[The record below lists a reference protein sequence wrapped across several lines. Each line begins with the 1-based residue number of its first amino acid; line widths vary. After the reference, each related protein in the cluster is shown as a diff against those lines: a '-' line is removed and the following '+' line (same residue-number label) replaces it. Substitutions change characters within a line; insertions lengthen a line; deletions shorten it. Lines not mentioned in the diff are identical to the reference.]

1 MHIFESMVAIGMKTV
16 TDKSILLSLS
26 AMVAQIPIV
35 SKPFPNSLDIGYNSP
50 GRTQFGAHTMATFA
64 YEAMNSSGQ
73 EVKDEIEAATSEEAI
88 KRIRDKGFFPTKV
101 KEKAA
106 KKGAKKKAAA
116 EAAGPIQKKRK
127 MPLSIGG
134 VPKKQLVTFTRQ
146 LSTLQDAGLPI
157 LRSLQILEE
166 QQRPGLL
173 KAIIGGVADEVEG
186 GGTLS
191 DAMANFPKAFDK
203 LYVNMINAGEAG
215 GVLDLI
221 LARLAEFMEKA
232 AKLKKKVIGAMI
244 YPCVVI
250 TIAVAIVSM
259 IMIVVIPKFKS
270 IFSDFHA
277 ELPAVTQLLLT
288 ISNWFAQEY
297 GWAYV
302 LIGPVVFMLIIKLI
316 RMSEG
321 GKYAVDKVKLMIPIL
336 GGILGK
342 TAIARFTRTLGTLI
356 SAGVPILDA
365 INITKE
371 TCGNEVYTKALSKVH
386 DAIREGESM
395 ADPLR
400 ATKVCDAIVVNMI
413 DVGEETGDLDKMLIK
428 VADNYDSD
436 VDVLVGSL
444 ISIMEPVMVVVL
456 GVIVGFI
463 VIALFMPMV
472 TLIES
477 ISSPAKK

>member
-1 MHIFESMVAIGMKTV
+1 MPT
-16 TDKSILLSLS
+16 
-26 AMVAQIPIV
+26 
-35 SKPFPNSLDIGYNSP
+35 Y
-50 GRTQFGAHTMATFA
+50 A
-64 YEAMNSSGQ
+64 YVAMNSSGQ
-73 EVKDEIEAATSEEAI
+73 EVKEEVDAGSSEEAI
-88 KRIRDKGFFPTKV
+88 AKIRSKGYFPTKV

-106 KKGAKKKAAA
+106 KKSAKKKGGRGEAAA
-116 EAAGPIQKKRK
+116 PVAAKRK
-127 MPLSIGG
+127 MPISIGG
-134 VPKKQLVTFTRQ
+134 VPRKQLVAFTRQ

-157 LRSLQILEE
+157 LRSLQILE
-166 QQRPGLL
+166 QQQKPGLL
-173 KAIIGGVADEVEG
+173 KAIIGGVAEEVEG

-191 DAMANFPKAFDK
+191 DAMAKYPKAFDK

-221 LARLAEFMEKA
+221 LARLADFMEKA

-244 YPCVVI
+244 YPAVVI
-250 TIAVAIVSM
+250 SIAIGIVSM
-259 IMIVVIPKFKS
+259 IMVFVIPKFET
-270 IFSDFHA
+270 IFRDFGTK
-277 ELPAVTQLLLT
+277 LPPITQLLLDV
-288 ISNWFAQEY
+288 SRWFANW

-302 LIGPVVFMLIIKLI
+302 LASPIVISLVYKLV
-316 RMSEG
+316 RTSEG
-321 GKYAVDKVKLMIPIL
+321 GKYATDAIKLKIPIL
-336 GGILGK
+336 GNILSK
-342 TAIARFTRTLGTLI
+342 TSIARFTRTLGTLI

-371 TCGNEVYTKALSKVH
+371 TCGNEVYSRALAKVH

-400 ATKVCDAIVVNMI
+400 ATKTCDAIVVNMV

-444 ISIMEPVMVVVL
+444 ISILEPVMVVIL

-463 VIALFMPMV
+463 VIALFMPMIS
-472 TLIES
+472 LIQN
-477 ISSPAKK
+477 ISSSGGGKK

>member
-1 MHIFESMVAIGMKTV
+1 MPTYAF
-16 TDKSILLSLS
+16 
-26 AMVAQIPIV
+26 
-35 SKPFPNSLDIGYNSP
+35 
-50 GRTQFGAHTMATFA
+50 
-64 YEAMNSSGQ
+64 EAMNSSGQ
-73 EVKDEIEAATSEEAI
+73 EVKDEIDAETSEEAI
-88 KRIRDKGFFPTKV
+88 AKIRSKGYFPTKV
-101 KEKAA
+101 REKAA
-106 KKGAKKKAAA
+106 KKKVSKKKE
-116 EAAGPIQKKRK
+116 EAQPLVAKRK

-134 VPKKQLVTFTRQ
+134 VPRKQLVTFTRQ

-157 LRSLQILEE
+157 LRSLQILE
-166 QQRPGLL
+166 QQQKPGLL

-191 DAMANFPKAFDK
+191 DAMANYPKAFDK

-215 GVLDLI
+215 GVLDII
-221 LARLAEFMEKA
+221 LARLADFMEKA

-244 YPCVVI
+244 YPAVVI
-250 TIAVAIVSM
+250 SIAVGIVSM
-259 IMIVVIPKFKS
+259 IMIFVIPKFEQ
-270 IFSDFHA
+270 IFKDFKT
-277 ELPAVTQLLLT
+277 ELPGITKILLAV
-288 ISNWFAQEY
+288 SRWFANDY

-302 LIGPVVFMLIIKLI
+302 LFSPIAFILLIKLI
-316 RMSEG
+316 RISEG
-321 GKYAVDKVKLMIPIL
+321 GKYFVDLVKLKIPIL
-336 GGILGK
+336 GSILAK

-371 TCGNEVYTKALSKVH
+371 TAGNEVYARALAKVH

-400 ATKVCDAIVVNMI
+400 ATKVCDAIVVNMV

-444 ISIMEPVMVVVL
+444 ISILEPVMVVVL

-463 VIALFMPMV
+463 VIALFAPMIS
-472 TLIES
+472 LIQTVS
-477 ISSPAKK
+477 GPSGK

>member
-1 MHIFESMVAIGMKTV
+1 MPTYAF
-16 TDKSILLSLS
+16 
-26 AMVAQIPIV
+26 
-35 SKPFPNSLDIGYNSP
+35 
-50 GRTQFGAHTMATFA
+50 
-64 YEAMNSSGQ
+64 EAMNSSGQ
-73 EVKDEIEAATSEEAI
+73 EVKEEIDAASSEEAI
-88 KRIRDKGFFPTKV
+88 AKIRGKGYFPTKV
-101 KEKAA
+101 REKAA
-106 KKGAKKKAAA
+106 KKGGKKKAADT
-116 EAAGPIQKKRK
+116 EVVQSKRK
-127 MPLSIGG
+127 MPISIGG
-134 VPKKQLVTFTRQ
+134 VPRKQLVGFTRQ

-157 LRSLQILEE
+157 LRSLQILE
-166 QQRPGLL
+166 QQQKPGLL

-191 DAMANFPKAFDK
+191 DAMAKFPKAFDK

-221 LARLAEFMEKA
+221 LARLADFMEKA
-232 AKLKKKVIGAMI
+232 ARLKKKVIGAMI
-244 YPCVVI
+244 YPAVVI
-250 TIAVAIVSM
+250 TIAVGIVSM
-259 IMIVVIPKFKS
+259 IMIFVIPKFEQ
-270 IFSDFHA
+270 IFKDFGTK
-277 ELPAVTQLLLT
+277 LPAITQILLDV
-288 ISNWFAQEY
+288 SRWFANW

-302 LIGPVVFMLIIKLI
+302 VASPIVFMLVWRLI

-321 GKYAVDKVKLMIPIL
+321 GKYATDAIKLKIPIL
-336 GGILGK
+336 GNILGK

-371 TCGNEVYTKALSKVH
+371 TCGNEVYSRALGKVH

-400 ATKVCDAIVVNMI
+400 ATKVCDAIVVNMV

-436 VDVLVGSL
+436 VDVLVASL
-444 ISIMEPVMVVVL
+444 ISILEPVMVVVL

-463 VIALFMPMV
+463 VIALFMPMIS
-472 TLIES
+472 LIQN
-477 ISSPAKK
+477 ISGSGGGKK